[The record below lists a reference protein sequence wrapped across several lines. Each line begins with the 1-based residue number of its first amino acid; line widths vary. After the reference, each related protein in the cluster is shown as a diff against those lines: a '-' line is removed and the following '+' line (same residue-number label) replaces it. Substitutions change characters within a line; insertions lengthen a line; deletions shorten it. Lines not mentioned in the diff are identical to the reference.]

1 MPNLNPTEFRRF
13 EQRLRER
20 REALREILRAELM
33 ATRRQEY
40 LELAGQVHDL
50 GDESVAE
57 LLLGVDLSTRQ
68 RELDEMRD
76 VEAALERIKQGTFG
90 ICADCNEAIA
100 LERLEIFPTAK
111 RCIRCQARREQRRRG
126 GADPTP
132 SL

>member
-1 MPNLNPTEFRRF
+1 MPSLSPTEFRRF

-20 REALREILRAELM
+20 REVLREILRAELM

-40 LELAGQVHDL
+40 LELAGQVHDI

-57 LLLGVDLSTRQ
+57 LLLGVDLSARQ

-76 VEAALERIKQGTFG
+76 VEAALERIKGDRFG
-90 ICADCNEAIA
+90 ICTNCEEVIA
-100 LERLEIFPTAK
+100 RERLEIYPTAK
-111 RCIRCQARREQRRRG
+111 RCIRCQARHEQRCRG
-126 GADPTP
+126 GGDPTP